1 MSEPTNDIY
10 HCQTAGNVARTC
22 FDAVRPAFLSASIL
36 PVLSAFAYVFGV
48 YGSLDYLL
56 AALTL
61 VSIACIHSAAN
72 VLNDYFDSKNG
83 TDRANQQRVYPFSG
97 GSRFIQNGV
106 LSEDQTFKLGAV
118 LLLTGILFGLII
130 AYISGPVILLIGFTG
145 AVLAVFYSAPPCL
158 ACKGLGDLT
167 IAACFGLLPVIG
179 TVYSQVGAVT
189 NSSIWI
195 GLVIGCFVAAILW
208 INSIPD
214 IDADKKAGKHT
225 WPARLNKKAAS
236 WMHGAWFICG
246 FGMILFTPIGAGY
259 LALLATIPAAIA
271 VVSVTRGNF
280 IPAIPMTLVTHAMVC
295 ILLGAG
301 FLMG

>member
-1 MSEPTNDIY
+1 MSEPTSDIY
-10 HCQTAGNVARTC
+10 HCQTTGNIARTC

-36 PVLSAFAYVFGV
+36 PVLSAFAYVLGV

-56 AALTL
+56 ALLTL
-61 VSIACIHSAAN
+61 ISIACIHSSAN

-83 TDRANQQRVYPFSG
+83 TDKANLQRVYPFSG

-106 LSEDQTFKLGAV
+106 LSEDQTFKLGSV
-118 LLLTGILFGLII
+118 LLLAGIVFGLII
-130 AYISGPVILLIGFTG
+130 AYISGPVILLIGFIG

-179 TVYSQVGAVT
+179 TVYSQTGAVT
-189 NSSIWI
+189 NSSIWL

-214 IDADKKAGKHT
+214 IDADKNAGKHT
-225 WPARLNKKAAS
+225 WPARLNNKVAS

-259 LALLATIPAAIA
+259 LALLATVPATIA
-271 VVSVTRGNF
+271 VVSVIRGNF

-301 FLMG
+301 FLIA